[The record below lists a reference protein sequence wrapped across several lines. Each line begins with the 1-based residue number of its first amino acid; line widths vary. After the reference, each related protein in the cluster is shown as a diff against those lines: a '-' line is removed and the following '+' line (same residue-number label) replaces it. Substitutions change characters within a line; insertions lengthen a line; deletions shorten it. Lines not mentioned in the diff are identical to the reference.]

1 MTRVTIEIKDG
12 ATYTLT
18 KLAEGLTNRRPLN
31 AAVGKRGESELREH
45 FRERNQEPNKKGWPS
60 QDFWNRIRQKT
71 ALAAVDEAGATIA
84 ISDPAIAQKI
94 YGGEITPKE
103 GKYLTLPAIAAAVGR
118 SARTF
123 QNLVP
128 LIRFIRGVR
137 RAIALVE
144 RQATKVSFGRTK
156 VDGTRTVK
164 RGEEVGGTVFYW
176 LVESVRQKKDPRA
189 LPTHDK
195 METALRDE
203 ARIYVEDLVR

>member
-1 MTRVTIEIKDG
+1 MKVTVTIHDG

-31 AAVGKRGESELREH
+31 AAVGKRGESELRSH
-45 FRERNQEPNKKGWPS
+45 FLDRNQEPNKKGWPA
-60 QDFWNRIRQKT
+60 QGFWSRIRKAT
-71 ALAAVDEAGATIA
+71 ALATVDETGATIA

-103 GKYLTLPAIAAAVGR
+103 GKYLTLPAIAAAAGR

-123 QNLVP
+123 QNLEP
-128 LIRFIRGVR
+128 LIRFVNGKR

-144 RQATKVSFGRTK
+144 RQATQVSFGRPK

-164 RGEEVGGTVFYW
+164 RGDEVGGTVFYW

-189 LPTHDK
+189 LPTRET
-195 METALRDE
+195 MEAALREE